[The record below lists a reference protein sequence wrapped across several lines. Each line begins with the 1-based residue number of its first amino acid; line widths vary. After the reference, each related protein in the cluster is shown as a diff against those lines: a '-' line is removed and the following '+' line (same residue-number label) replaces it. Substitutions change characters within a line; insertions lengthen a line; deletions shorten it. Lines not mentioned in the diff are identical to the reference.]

1 MRSIVLLCGL
11 AILLSGCADWTID
24 NWNAKQAA
32 KRDIEAAKRDTEEDA
47 KCQSSGGKPG
57 DPAYDQCRA
66 QLDAARTQAAEA
78 ADEFAR
84 RCSGPSTLPPCPL
97 PSR

>member
-1 MRSIVLLCGL
+1 MRSIVLLCAL

-32 KRDIEAAKRDTEEDA
+32 KQDTEEDA

-66 QLDAARTQAAEA
+66 QLNAARKQVADAS
-78 ADEFAR
+78 DEFAR
-84 RCSGPSTLPPCPL
+84 RCSGESTLPPCPL

>member
-1 MRSIVLLCGL
+1 MRSIVLLCAL
-11 AILLSGCADWTID
+11 AILLSGCADWTFD
-24 NWNAKQAA
+24 NWKTKLTANQDAK
-32 KRDIEAAKRDTEEDA
+32 DDA

-66 QLDAARTQAAEA
+66 QLDAARKQASEA

-84 RCSGPSTLPPCPL
+84 RCSGPSTLPPCP
-97 PSR
+97 PAD

>member
-1 MRSIVLLCGL
+1 MRSIVPLCAL

-24 NWNAKQAA
+24 NLNAKQAA
-32 KRDIEAAKRDTEEDA
+32 QAAKQAAKQDTEDDA

-66 QLDAARTQAAEA
+66 QLDAAHKQAVDA

-84 RCSGPSTLPPCPL
+84 KCSGPSTLPPCPAQ
-97 PSR
+97 

>member
-1 MRSIVLLCGL
+1 MRSIVLLCAF

-24 NWNAKQAA
+24 NWSAKQAA
-32 KRDIEAAKRDTEEDA
+32 KRDTEDDA
-47 KCQSSGGKPG
+47 KCQSSGGKPS
-57 DPAYDQCRA
+57 DPAYEQCRA
-66 QLDAARTQAAEA
+66 QLDATRTQAAEA

-84 RCSGPSTLPPCPL
+84 KCSGDSTLPPCLL

>member
-1 MRSIVLLCGL
+1 MRSIVLLCAL

-24 NWNAKQAA
+24 NWNAKRAA
-32 KRDIEAAKRDTEEDA
+32 KQDTEEDA
-47 KCQSSGGKPG
+47 KCQTGGKPG

-66 QLDAARTQAAEA
+66 QLDATRTQAAAA

-84 RCSGPSTLPPCPL
+84 RCSGESTLPPCPQ

>member
-1 MRSIVLLCGL
+1 MRSIVLLCAL

-24 NWNAKQAA
+24 NWNAKQ
-32 KRDIEAAKRDTEEDA
+32 AAKRDTEEDA

-66 QLDAARTQAAEA
+66 QLAAARTQAAEA

-97 PSR
+97 PSEPTR